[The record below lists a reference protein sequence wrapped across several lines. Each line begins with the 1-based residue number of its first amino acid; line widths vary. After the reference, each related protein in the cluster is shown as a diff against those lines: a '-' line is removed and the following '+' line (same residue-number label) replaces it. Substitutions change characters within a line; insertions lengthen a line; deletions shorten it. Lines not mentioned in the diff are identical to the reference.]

1 MAILDPVVQIKLAK
15 MFDEMWSDFTE
26 GGADESIEAYL
37 DSSGLTEEFEA
48 TEEDTVEH
56 EDVSVG
62 DVMRRLND
70 DGHAV
75 VRLADEANA
84 QAREAAARG
93 DK

>member
-26 GGADESIEAYL
+26 GATEELEAYL

-75 VRLADEANA
+75 VRLADEANK
-84 QAREAAARG
+84 QAREAAARRG
-93 DK
+93 K